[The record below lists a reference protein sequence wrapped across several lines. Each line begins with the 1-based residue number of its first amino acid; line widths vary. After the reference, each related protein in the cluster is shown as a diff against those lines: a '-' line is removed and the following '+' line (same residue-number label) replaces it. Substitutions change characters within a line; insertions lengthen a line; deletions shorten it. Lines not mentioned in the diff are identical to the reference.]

1 MSDKRYFDLTIPA
14 PRRLALMRQA
24 FTQHAAKYPHCP
36 EHAKP
41 DSWRQVR
48 AYRMTSWRAAFCAG
62 LNPGLNDGAPVWYA
76 HDGAQFRGEQFADE
90 ILSTRGRGYY
100 TDSDAYATARG
111 IVGRLPHGRF
121 IAGYFWSDNGERVYF
136 PDIFDDADDAAHF
149 ADGRAERFAD
159 QSREDSYRY
168 NEARDLETKIEDGL
182 TRLREC
188 IALRHRAC
196 MEYVREEAREIIE
209 TIRQARET
217 LRTDY
222 ADFI

>member
-1 MSDKRYFDLTIPA
+1 MSDTKYFDLTIKA
-14 PRRLALMRQA
+14 PRRLAMMREA
-24 FTQHAAKYPHCP
+24 FAQHAKKYPHCP

-41 DSWRQVR
+41 DSWRRVR
-48 AYRMTSWRAAFCAG
+48 AWGFHNWRAAFCAG
-62 LNPGLNDGAPVWYA
+62 LHEGQNDGRPVWYA
-76 HDGAQFRGEQFADE
+76 HDGAQFRAERFAHE
-90 ILSTRGRGYY
+90 ILGSRHTGYY
-100 TDSDAYATARG
+100 TDMDASGIARG

-121 IAGYFWSDNGERVYF
+121 IAGYEWTDNGERVYF
-136 PDIFDDADDAAHF
+136 SEVFTEEEEAARF
-149 ADGRAERFAD
+149 ADGRAEWFAD
-159 QSREDSYRY
+159 QARED
-168 NEARDLETKIEDGL
+168 NAKFNAARDLETEIEDGL